1 MSEAKHTPAPWKI
14 STESGGR
21 HGIKDGMGNYVGFTS
36 LPYKIDMSQ
45 NDGESWLE
53 MMTRMEP
60 EICWRDEVQEANTRL
75 IAAAPDMLA
84 ILEEILPEIE
94 CRCDEAYTGRGLHE
108 SNSLCHHVEAVKS
121 AIAKATGKEV
131 QP

>member
-1 MSEAKHTPAPWKI
+1 MSEHKHTPAPWKI

-75 IAAAPDMLA
+75 IAAAPDMLEA
-84 ILEEILPEIE
+84 LEEVMRPYGIYDSAVSKSHKLLA
-94 CRCDEAYTGRGLHE
+94 DELMATGDKIK
-108 SNSLCHHVEAVKS
+108 A

>member
-1 MSEAKHTPAPWKI
+1 MSKAKHSPAPWKI
-14 STESGGR
+14 STEPGGR

-84 ILEEILPEIE
+84 ALIAERDWKTDIE
-94 CRCDEAYTGRGLHE
+94 RARAADMRHA
-108 SNSLCHHVEAVKS
+108 
-121 AIAKATGKEV
+121 AIVKATGKEV

>member
-1 MSEAKHTPAPWKI
+1 MSKAKHTPAPWKI

-75 IAAAPDMLA
+75 IAAAPEMLEA
-84 ILEEILPEIE
+84 LELVVSTY
-94 CRCDEAYTGRGLHE
+94 EAGGWPSATI
-108 SNSLCHHVEAVKS
+108 VVAKA
-121 AIAKATGKEV
+121 AIAKATGKEMTNE
-131 QP
+131 